1 MLMPFAHISDTHL
14 DCPGSSDFI
23 KRLHREVR
31 DPLENLTCCLQ
42 ELAAR
47 KVAFVLHTGD
57 MVHEGD
63 AGDYAILRRLFD
75 KYLPGVPVIAAMGNH
90 DHRAAFREGFL
101 GIPSPGDED
110 FTQEVVLDGLR
121 ILVLDSA
128 KSGLIGS
135 VSDAQVDWL
144 EERLASPAPRGTFLM
159 MHHPTVCEH
168 PAMALEVSPEFSSL
182 VENSDIHAI
191 FTGHTHSNY
200 NGFFAGKPLY
210 TADSLAFGMLY
221 IQSEVIYTSRSSYNL
236 CWLDEQGRVT
246 THNQLLYPEV
256 QVLQRKSNAQMIQGL
271 PR

>member
-14 DCPGSSDFI
+14 DCPGSSDFL

-101 GIPSPGDED
+101 EIP
-110 FTQEVVLDGLR
+110 F
-121 ILVLDSA
+121 
-128 KSGLIGS
+128 
-135 VSDAQVDWL
+135 
-144 EERLASPAPRGTFLM
+144 PR
-159 MHHPTVCEH
+159 
-168 PAMALEVSPEFSSL
+168 
-182 VENSDIHAI
+182 
-191 FTGHTHSNY
+191 
-200 NGFFAGKPLY
+200 
-210 TADSLAFGMLY
+210 
-221 IQSEVIYTSRSSYNL
+221 R
-236 CWLDEQGRVT
+236 
-246 THNQLLYPEV
+246 
-256 QVLQRKSNAQMIQGL
+256 
-271 PR
+271 

>member
-144 EERLASPAPRGTFLM
+144 EA
-159 MHHPTVCEH
+159 
-168 PAMALEVSPEFSSL
+168 VSY
-182 VENSDIHAI
+182 
-191 FTGHTHSNY
+191 TH
-200 NGFFAGKPLY
+200 
-210 TADSLAFGMLY
+210 
-221 IQSEVIYTSRSSYNL
+221 
-236 CWLDEQGRVT
+236 LDVYKR
-246 THNQLLYPEV
+246 
-256 QVLQRKSNAQMIQGL
+256 QV
-271 PR
+271 

>member
-200 NGFFAGKPLY
+200 NGFLPGSLFTLPIPSPL
-210 TADSLAFGMLY
+210 GCY
-221 IQSEVIYTSRSSYNL
+221 ISNRRSSTPPAAP
-236 CWLDEQGRVT
+236 T
-246 THNQLLYPEV
+246 TSAGWMNRAGSPLTTSCSIRRCRSSSENP
-256 QVLQRKSNAQMIQGL
+256 L
-271 PR
+271 PK